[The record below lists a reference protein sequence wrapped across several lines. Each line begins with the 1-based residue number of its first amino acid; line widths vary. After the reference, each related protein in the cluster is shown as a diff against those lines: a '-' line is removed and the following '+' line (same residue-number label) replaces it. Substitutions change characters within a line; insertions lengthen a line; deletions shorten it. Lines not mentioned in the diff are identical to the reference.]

1 MSQTGKRLSP
11 RVSLVV
17 IAALFLLPLAAAWL
31 MYSGVIDFEPGDT
44 RNLGELVEPP
54 VPVDLDGLVPAD
66 PARDPTTELPRH
78 WAIVH
83 VVPADCGPDCEA
95 TVTALRQVYVAAG
108 RNQSRLRILLLA
120 VLGLFAVLSIDA
132 LYLAAITL
140 AEHLSGEVYQ
150 NYFYQLMFLLHLVLG
165 LGLIVP
171 ALVFAGVHLA
181 RTWRRP
187 RKRLPTWSPTG
198 AMRCAECFRQCWP

>member
-17 IAALFLLPLAAAWL
+17 IAALFVLPLAAAWL

-66 PARDPTTELPRH
+66 PARDPTRELPRH

-108 RNQSRLRILLLA
+108 RNQSRLRILLLDGPTDA
-120 VLGLFAVLSIDA
+120 IDA
-132 LYLAAITL
+132 ARLEAIHPGFLLASDGDGRMLDALAAIAGNVDPAGHT
-140 AEHLSGEVYQ
+140 Y
-150 NYFYQLMFLLHLVLG
+150 LLDPLG
-165 LGLIVP
+165 NIMMLYR
-171 ALVFAGVHLA
+171 AGYDPNDLKKDL
-181 RTWRRP
+181 
-187 RKRLPTWSPTG
+187 KRLLTWSKLD
-198 AMRCAECFRQCWP
+198 EQ